1 MTGSDD
7 PPPASLHD
15 LRARAAADVS
25 GLDRELAEIDLLLQ
39 QARAEAGR
47 HETKRAAAATRLE
60 TASTDAP
67 EGVGEAMALGA
78 QVATLTK
85 RAALMDTQVEV
96 LEGKVKV
103 LRRYREA
110 LAGIVESLEAAS
122 ETASSAAVGPD
133 AVGAMEAA
141 AADGDDRATLSPA
154 VARVVLA
161 VQEDLR
167 REISRAMHDGPAQS
181 LTNIVL
187 QAQIVDRLV
196 TRDPERARDEVRQL
210 IAMVQQTLEATKT
223 FIFDVRPMVLDDLGL
238 VATLRGA
245 ARDRGRRARTPVE
258 FESFGLDVRL
268 PMELE
273 SGLFRLL
280 DETLAGF
287 LSSAPE
293 RVVIR
298 LDWSD
303 TITATVTAERDVA
316 TTANAAEA
324 GRGSG
329 GAARDDRGRGKR
341 GKDPDGRDPGGKGRS
356 EPLPEILRTMI
367 EERDLASALAAAE
380 VARKTAW
387 VPMPP
392 VTWREITE
400 RAKTLGIHAGLSAK
414 GMEVRIVADL
424 PRAPVA
430 APPAVTAG

>member
-1 MTGSDD
+1 MTGSDE
-7 PPPASLHD
+7 PPPASLDD

-25 GLDRELAEIDLLLQ
+25 GLERELAEIDLLLQ

-47 HETKRAAAATRLE
+47 HETKRAAAAARLE
-60 TASTDAP
+60 TASTDASG
-67 EGVGEAMALGA
+67 GVGEAVALGA

-110 LAGIVESLEAAS
+110 LVAIVEALEVAS
-122 ETASSAAVGPD
+122 ETASAAAVGPD
-133 AVGAMEAA
+133 ADSTEAA
-141 AADGDDRATLSPA
+141 VADGDDRATLSPA

-210 IAMVQQTLEATKT
+210 VAMVQQTLEATKT

-245 ARDRGRRARTPVE
+245 ARDRGRRARTAVE

-273 SGLFRLL
+273 TGLFRLL

-293 RVVIR
+293 RVMIR

-303 TITATVTAERDVA
+303 TMTATVTAERGA
-316 TTANAAEA
+316 TAANAAEA
-324 GRGSG
+324 GRASDV
-329 GAARDDRGRGKR
+329 AARDDRARGRR
-341 GKDPDGRDPGGKGRS
+341 GKDPDGRDPGGKDRS

-367 EERDLASALAAAE
+367 EERDLASAMAAAE
-380 VARKTAW
+380 VARKSAW
-387 VPMPP
+387 VPMPSA
-392 VTWREITE
+392 TWREITE
-400 RAKTLGIHAGLSAK
+400 RAKTLGIHAELSAE
-414 GMEVRIVADL
+414 GMGVRIVADL
-424 PRAPVA
+424 PGAPVA
-430 APPAVTAG
+430 APPAVSAG